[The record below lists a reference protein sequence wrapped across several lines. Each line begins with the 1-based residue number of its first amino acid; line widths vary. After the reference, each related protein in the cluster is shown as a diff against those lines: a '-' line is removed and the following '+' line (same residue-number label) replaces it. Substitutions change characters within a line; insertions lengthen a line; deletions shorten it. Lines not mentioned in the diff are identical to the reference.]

1 MATNSSGDKVYALLA
16 RAAKSDEA
24 AANLRGV
31 TKLKVGGAAEWRGRA
46 CVPPGTLLDRV
57 VTAFETGTNIA
68 LELAMLVTL
77 HTVAAYL
84 LCRGVYLERGG
95 SKVHPTLWSLL
106 LAPSGAGKT
115 FTQRTV
121 TNGIGAK
128 GLEIE
133 GLSGAASAAALLQ
146 VLQERPVGLWVRDEF
161 GQFVARFDR
170 GDLCQNE
177 LKDTMLRLY
186 DGSPLYRRSVSQG
199 SLEVP
204 APKVTL
210 LALSVLES
218 WPDCVS
224 PESMVDGFASRLA
237 YFIGEPDPKRPARNY
252 PEWQIDARG
261 WKAEWERLCAN
272 VQPVYR
278 TTPEAVSFFH
288 DQFRTLY
295 DDELPEAFSRRLLWS
310 AHRLALVYHAL
321 ALNPSPEIDRVDYGW
336 AFRLIRLQLIDAK
349 RVMGEATM
357 GELQRLLAKAE
368 TLADRFDAEG
378 RVLTKR
384 DLIRGVRGIAN
395 VAMAEGIFRV
405 LWPEAAR
412 EGRKFPSPNAE
423 NPKPHEHTE

>member
-1 MATNSSGDKVYALLA
+1 MATNSPDDKVFALLA

-31 TKLKVGGAAEWRGRA
+31 TKLKVGGAVEWRGRA

-57 VTAFETGTNIA
+57 VTAFERGTNIA

-115 FTQRTV
+115 YTQKTV
-121 TNGIGAK
+121 ANGIGAAD
-128 GLEIE
+128 LEIQ

-146 VLQERPVGLWVRDEF
+146 CLQERPVGLWVRDEF

-170 GDLCQNE
+170 GDSCQNE

-186 DGSPLYRRSVSQG
+186 DGSPLFRRSVTQG
-199 SLEVP
+199 SIEVP
-204 APKVTL
+204 EPKVSL

-224 PESMVDGFASRLA
+224 PSSMVDGFASRFA
-237 YFIGEPDPKRPARNY
+237 YFIGEPDPLRPAREF
-252 PEWQIDARG
+252 PEWVIDTSS
-261 WKAEWERLCAN
+261 WKTEWARLCAH
-272 VQPVYR
+272 VQSVYR
-278 TTPEAVSFFH
+278 TTPEAVAFFH
-288 DQFRTLY
+288 EQFRTLY

-310 AHRLALVYHAL
+310 AHRLALVYHVL
-321 ALNPSPEIDRVDYGW
+321 AVNPSPEIGQTDYGW
-336 AFRLIRLQLIDAK
+336 AFRLIRLQLVDAR
-349 RVMGEATM
+349 RVMGETTM

-412 EGRKFPSPNAE
+412 EGRKFPSP
-423 NPKPHEHTE
+423 KPTKPEPHDHTD